1 MISRQEILAWLHEN
15 NEDRLEELWAE
26 TDRVRQLH
34 VGPEVHLRGLLEISN
49 RCIRR
54 CGYCGLNIGNKSV
67 TRYRIPHDELLQCA
81 GEAASYGYG
90 TVVLQAGEDPGLDAD
105 SIANLVRD
113 IKRNYDLAVTLSLG
127 ERTEEEFKLWKEAG
141 ADRYLLRFETS
152 NDELFHKVHP
162 PLPSNDGTPPRS
174 RIDILRSLREIG
186 YEIGSGVMIGLPG
199 QTYDDLANDI
209 LLFKDLDLDMIGVGP
224 FISHPTSQ
232 LGREADD
239 ASESNGRVFL
249 SGESEPTAGSERPS
263 KVPSEELMVYKTM
276 ALTRIVCPES
286 NIPSTSAL
294 ATLNLETGRELGLA
308 RGANVVMPNL
318 TPAEYRIHYE
328 IYPNKACI
336 RETAEKCHHCMGG
349 RIRSIGRVPGVGHG
363 GRLRGDSPQQRS
375 AQDTDNNNL
384 PLL

>member
-1 MISRQEILAWLHEN
+1 MISRDELLSWLHEDR
-15 NEDRLEELWAE
+15 EDRLEELWAE
-26 TDRVRQLH
+26 TDRVRRHH

-54 CGYCGLNIGNKSV
+54 CGYCGLNIGNKKV
-67 TRYRIPHDELLQCA
+67 TRYRMPHDEVLQCA

-90 TVVLQAGEDPGLDAD
+90 TVVLQAGEDPGLDAE
-105 SIANLVRD
+105 SIASLVQD
-113 IKRNYDLAVTLSLG
+113 IKKNYDLAVTLSLG
-127 ERTEEEFKLWKEAG
+127 ERSNDELKLWREAG

-152 NDELFHKVHP
+152 NEKLFHEVHP
-162 PLPSNDGTPPRS
+162 PLPSKDGEPHRS
-174 RIDILRSLREIG
+174 RIDMLRSLREIG
-186 YEIGSGVMIGLPG
+186 FEIGSGVMIGLPG

-209 LLFKDLDLDMIGVGP
+209 LLFNDLDLDMIGVGP

-232 LGREADD
+232 LGRELED
-239 ASESNGRVFL
+239 
-249 SGESEPTAGSERPS
+249 GEQSDSSLEENS
-263 KVPSEELMVYKTM
+263 KQVPSEELMVYKTM

-294 ATLNLETGRELGLA
+294 ATLNLETGRELGLS

-363 GRLRGDSPQQRS
+363 GRLRGDSPQQRRN
-375 AQDTDNNNL
+375 QDSNDNNL